1 MKEYISEAAKNFN
14 NKTQE
19 EKASCFNNL
28 SPYNANYELC
38 KNINLTDILM
48 KQKDFANFYFEC
60 DGKLGMIYTKFYSF
74 LMIKL

>member
-1 MKEYISEAAKNFN
+1 MKHESY
-14 NKTQE
+14 
-19 EKASCFNNL
+19 
-28 SPYNANYELC
+28 

-60 DGKLGMIYTKFYSF
+60 DGGFGMIYTKFYSF